1 MPDVNEIILFDRH
14 YDCACHSLFRD
25 VRLLLSCFMNLSV
38 RYIWKEE
45 NTCADHVTNKRIMMR
60 T

>member
-14 YDCACHSLFRD
+14 YDCAYHSLFRD

-38 RYIWKEE
+38 RYI
-45 NTCADHVTNKRIMMR
+45 
-60 T
+60 